1 MPHAA
6 IPFRPH
12 HRFAVPLPRSRR
24 GGLVTR
30 RFLAESRNISFPR
43 RCGGSGE
50 RSEPIGAL
58 MPHAALWVVQLLWRL
73 KSFFS
78 TSVSMPHAAL
88 WVVQPTTVAG
98 VPHIYVVSM
107 PHAAIPFRPHH
118 RFAVPLPRSR
128 RGGLVRL
135 RFLAESRNISFPR
148 RCGGSGERSEPI
160 GAPMP
165 HAALWVVQRKT
176 LKLLQI
182 LRLVSMPHAALWV
195 VQPYAL
201 SDWRV
206 VGRKFQCRTR
216 LCGWCSATLIGQTQP
231 IEWFQCRTQHD
242 MWCNVQ
248 ILVDEGAEMRFQCR
262 TQHCMW
268 CNCAFQRVQCGTK
281 SFNAARSIVCG
292 ATKFV
297 NLCQHPINVFQCRTQ
312 HDMWCN
318 TSSLFFSR
326 KEVKVSMPHAA

>member
-1 MPHAA
+1 MRGKWRAQRADRGAHAA
-6 IPFRPH
+6 
-12 HRFAVPLPRSRR
+12 R
-24 GGLVTR
+24 GFV
-30 RFLAESRNISFPR
+30 
-43 RCGGSGE
+43 GG
-50 RSEPIGAL
+50 A
-58 MPHAALWVVQLLWRL
+58 AALAAE
-73 KSFFS
+73 KFFS

-195 VQPYAL
+195 VQHAL
-201 SDWRV
+201 FRPA
-206 VGRKFQCRTR
+206 
-216 LCGWCSATLIGQTQP
+216 LCI
-231 IEWFQCRTQHD
+231 
-242 MWCNVQ
+242 
-248 ILVDEGAEMRFQCR
+248 
-262 TQHCMW
+262 
-268 CNCAFQRVQCGTK
+268 
-281 SFNAARSIVCG
+281 
-292 ATKFV
+292 
-297 NLCQHPINVFQCRTQ
+297 
-312 HDMWCN
+312 
-318 TSSLFFSR
+318 SL
-326 KEVKVSMPHAA
+326 VSMPHAAIPFRPHHRFAVPLPRSRRGGLVTRRFLAESRNISFPRRCGGAASAASR